1 MAKLSAVAALL
12 AALLLI
18 AHAIAYRRESG
29 ESCSEQL
36 QQQQFLN
43 HCQMHLRLQCQ
54 SGRFDSNTSDES
66 QHFQLCCRQLK
77 QMDRGCRY
85 DGLNMMMRELMRE
98 EKGQQEIQE
107 MMQMAQ
113 NLPNQCNMKPRRCEM
128 EMLSFRA

>member
-18 AHAIAYRRESG
+18 GNATAYRRESG

-43 HCQMHLRLQCQ
+43 HCQMHLRQQCQ
-54 SGRFDSNTSDES
+54 SAILLTKASN
-66 QHFQLCCRQLK
+66 LK
-77 QMDRGCRY
+77 QMDRGCRC

-98 EKGQQEIQE
+98 EQGQQQIQE

-128 EMLSFRA
+128 EMLSFRS

>member
-18 AHAIAYRRESG
+18 GNATAYRRESG

-43 HCQMHLRLQCQ
+43 HCQMHLRQQC
-54 SGRFDSNTSDES
+54 SNVSNTSDES
-66 QHFQLCCRQLK
+66 KQFQLCCRQLK
-77 QMDRGCRY
+77 QMDRGCRC

-98 EKGQQEIQE
+98 EQGQQQIQE

-128 EMLSFRA
+128 EMLSFRS